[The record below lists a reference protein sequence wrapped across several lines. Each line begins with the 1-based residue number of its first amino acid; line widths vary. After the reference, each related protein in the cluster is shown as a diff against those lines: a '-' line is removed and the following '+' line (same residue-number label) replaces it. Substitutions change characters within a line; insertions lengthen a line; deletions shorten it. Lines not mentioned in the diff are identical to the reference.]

1 MIPILSAS
9 YPYTGNGLGGLS
21 DCIEYTVTHEV
32 NGEYEF
38 FMKYPVTGEHF
49 DELAINY
56 FVTAIPDNLTP
67 AQPFRIYRITKPLN
81 GVVTV
86 YARHISYDMSG
97 VVVEPFSAGSLTEA
111 VTVLPSKC
119 TPASPVTI
127 QTERTV
133 ATGITLSE
141 PRTLWKLLGGQA
153 GSFLDVYGGEWD
165 FNGLTATLKTRLGS
179 DRGVEIRYGKNMTA
193 LEQDATIEATYAGVY
208 PYWYDEESGT
218 VVILPEKYVN
228 VSGALVSGR
237 VLLLDLSGDFDD
249 APTVAQLRARAEQYI
264 AANSVG
270 SAKTSWKVSFQS
282 LEEENRA
289 LESVMLGD
297 TLKVKYSALGVD
309 ATSRVVKVEFDGL
322 KERYKTVT
330 IGRVKQNL
338 AAIIVGNNQETQEKI
353 DASAKSAYERAVDAA
368 TESIR
373 NGAGTF
379 RLIYNGDNLQEI
391 VSLDNADIS
400 LAESVWRW
408 NNGGFGHSADGYNG
422 TYTLALLPDGSI
434 NAAVITT
441 GTLNAN
447 IIRAGILQDALGLNS
462 WNLATGAFVI
472 TNGSINIT
480 TSSETYDQIV
490 LTYGNYRSTVKA
502 GGFVF
507 HYKNGDNWIQRAT
520 LDVDGVSY
528 YDYAGNRIAR
538 LGTNGPTTTS
548 TGSGVLACYAFN
560 DSYFAG
566 LSVHT
571 GTDDTANGAY
581 SAYFTKNGLYVNRG
595 TGSGFFQAID
605 LTSRDYESALL
616 LRRSNGGSGARL
628 SSGNSNDASSLS
640 LYETSGTPRISLSG
654 TGVMS
659 LYNSD
664 GAITTYITPGSA
676 SFFDDQSKVRATI
689 GTAGVSVRN
698 NGGSTRVTAGLS
710 SSDNGLLT
718 LYGSDNAK
726 RTEISALNIYQ
737 YNASGTQTMRLDGTN
752 GRIYPLGSSDYI
764 HDFIIAEGYTSPWY
778 WRKWYS
784 GYAEAWA
791 RVAHTMSFSQA
802 WGSVYTADI
811 APEAYPFS
819 FRDGTQPIEQVSAVG
834 AKSGTDNSCWLCN
847 YGGQTGPTHLQTGK
861 YQAIRPVSG
870 SATIRIAYYVRGLL

>member
-38 FMKYPVTGEHF
+38 SMKYPVTGEHF

-97 VVVEPFSAGSLTEA
+97 IVVEPFSAGSLTEA
-111 VTVLPSKC
+111 VTVLPTKC

-127 QTERTV
+127 QTDRTV

-193 LEQDATIEATYAGVY
+193 LEQDATIESTYAGVY

-228 VSGALVSGR
+228 VSGSLVTGR

-249 APTVAQLRARAEQYI
+249 APTVAQLRTRAEQYI

-282 LEEENRA
+282 LEDENRA

-391 VSLDNADIS
+391 VSLDNADIA

-434 NAAVITT
+434 NAEVITT
-441 GTLNAN
+441 GKLNAN

-462 WNLATGAFVI
+462 WNLETGAFRI

-480 TSSETYDQIV
+480 TASETNDQIKLV
-490 LTYGNYRSTVKA
+490 FDTWENSMSPLEFRTVNTNTKNAIRVQA
-502 GGFVF
+502 GGVF
-507 HYKNGDNWIQRAT
+507 GFTDYGDTNKRAFTLAPGGLYLYDSNGVRRT
-520 LDVDGVSY
+520 LLGDGGLYSY
-528 YDYAGNRIAR
+528 DANNILRIA
-538 LGTNGPTTTS
+538 TS
-548 TGSGVLACYAFN
+548 AVAGVAANVQIRDPAGVTGAQ
-560 DSYFAG
+560 
-566 LSVHT
+566 
-571 GTDDTANGAY
+571 
-581 SAYFTKNGLYVNRG
+581 LYC
-595 TGSGFFQAID
+595 A
-605 LTSRDYESALL
+605 
-616 LRRSNGGSGARL
+616 
-628 SSGNSNDASSLS
+628 ASSARLS
-640 LYETSGTPRISLSG
+640 LYETSSGSAVEMASYGKEGVLLYDSSGNVLARLDSANGLIFYNANGTVAAEYPSHFKSRESFGTITPYNSRGTVDSGGFYRVGSQCNINFLFTASYAATNTPRITGMSAVPQMTSPLQAIDLS
-654 TGVMS
+654 
-659 LYNSD
+659 
-664 GAITTYITPGSA
+664 TYEPVGCY
-676 SFFDDQSKVRATI
+676 VN
-689 GTAGVSVRN
+689 TAG
-698 NGGSTRVTAGLS
+698 
-710 SSDNGLLT
+710 
-718 LYGSDNAK
+718 
-726 RTEISALNIYQ
+726 NIYLKTTVSGHQ
-737 YNASGTQTMRLDGTN
+737 YAIGGT
-752 GRIYPLGSSDYI
+752 
-764 HDFIIAEGYTSPWY
+764 FII
-778 WRKWYS
+778 
-784 GYAEAWA
+784 
-791 RVAHTMSFSQA
+791 
-802 WGSVYTADI
+802 
-811 APEAYPFS
+811 
-819 FRDGTQPIEQVSAVG
+819 
-834 AKSGTDNSCWLCN
+834 
-847 YGGQTGPTHLQTGK
+847 
-861 YQAIRPVSG
+861 
-870 SATIRIAYYVRGLL
+870 

>member
-1 MIPILSAS
+1 MIPILSSS

-38 FMKYPVTGEHF
+38 SMKYPITGEHF

-322 KERYKTVT
+322 KERYKTIT

-353 DASAKSAYERAVDAA
+353 DASTKSAYERAVDAA

-379 RLIYNGDNLQEI
+379 RLIYNGENLQEI

-462 WNLATGAFVI
+462 WNLATGAFMI
-472 TNGSINIT
+472 TNGRIHIT
-480 TSSETYDQIV
+480 TESAGDDLIV
-490 LTYGNYRSTVKA
+490 LRFGTKAITITPEEFAAEDNSASTGTIMSADGVKVFQEYDPGLTERVGA
-502 GGFVF
+502 ELVYDGLQIYNDDSVPLLTCKLDEANGLVFYNSNGTVAAEYPSHYKSRESFGTITPYSSRGTVDSGGFYRGGSQCNINF
-507 HYKNGDNWIQRAT
+507 
-520 LDVDGVSY
+520 LF
-528 YDYAGNRIAR
+528 
-538 LGTNGPTTTS
+538 TS
-548 TGSGVLACYAFN
+548 S
-560 DSYFAG
+560 
-566 LSVHT
+566 
-571 GTDDTANGAY
+571 Y
-581 SAYFTKNGLYVNRG
+581 SATNTPRITGMSAVPQFTSPL
-595 TGSGFFQAID
+595 QAID
-605 LTSRDYESALL
+605 LSTHEPVGCYV
-616 LRRSNGGSGARL
+616 NT
-628 SSGNSNDASSLS
+628 SGNIYLKS
-640 LYETSGTPRISLSG
+640 TVSGHQYAIGG
-654 TGVMS
+654 T
-659 LYNSD
+659 
-664 GAITTYITPGSA
+664 
-676 SFFDDQSKVRATI
+676 
-689 GTAGVSVRN
+689 
-698 NGGSTRVTAGLS
+698 
-710 SSDNGLLT
+710 
-718 LYGSDNAK
+718 
-726 RTEISALNIYQ
+726 
-737 YNASGTQTMRLDGTN
+737 
-752 GRIYPLGSSDYI
+752 
-764 HDFIIAEGYTSPWY
+764 FII
-778 WRKWYS
+778 
-784 GYAEAWA
+784 
-791 RVAHTMSFSQA
+791 
-802 WGSVYTADI
+802 
-811 APEAYPFS
+811 
-819 FRDGTQPIEQVSAVG
+819 
-834 AKSGTDNSCWLCN
+834 
-847 YGGQTGPTHLQTGK
+847 
-861 YQAIRPVSG
+861 
-870 SATIRIAYYVRGLL
+870 

>member
-1 MIPILSAS
+1 MIPILSSS

-38 FMKYPVTGEHF
+38 SMKYPITGAHF

-97 VVVEPFSAGSLTEA
+97 IVVEPFSAGSLTEA
-111 VTVLPSKC
+111 MTVLPTKC

-127 QTERTV
+127 QTDRTL

-193 LEQDATIEATYAGVY
+193 LEQDANIESTYSGVF

-218 VVILPEKYVN
+218 LVILPEKYVN
-228 VSGALVSGR
+228 ISGALVSGR

-249 APTVAQLRARAEQYI
+249 APTEAQLRARAEQYI
-264 AANSVG
+264 TANSVG

-282 LEEENRA
+282 LEDENRA

-373 NGAGTF
+373 NGTGTF
-379 RLIYNGDNLQEI
+379 RLIYNGENLQEI
-391 VSLDNADIS
+391 VSLDNADIA

-441 GTLNAN
+441 GILNAN
-447 IIRAGILQDALGLNS
+447 VIRAGILQDVLGKNS
-462 WNLATGAFVI
+462 WNLDTGALTI
-472 TNGSINIT
+472 TDGSLRIT
-480 TSSETYDQIV
+480 TSSETSDVIRLNSGGWHNELSPIQV
-490 LTYGNYRSTVKA
+490 LLTNDGDDVALISQAGAIYGYNNYSDTDNRFARMYIGTGRGLILIRNASGATTVDLDANGTYGGQLQLFDPTGAQELAAIGDQVGGGGVWLSNTSGNPVAQLRANYV
-502 GGFVF
+502 
-507 HYKNGDNWIQRAT
+507 
-520 LDVDGVSY
+520 
-528 YDYAGNRIAR
+528 
-538 LGTNGPTTTS
+538 
-548 TGSGVLACYAFN
+548 
-560 DSYFAG
+560 
-566 LSVHT
+566 
-571 GTDDTANGAY
+571 ANGY
-581 SAYFTKNGLYVNRG
+581 GLLQLFDGSSSYVRVQLYQ
-595 TGSGFFQAID
+595 SG
-605 LTSRDYESALL
+605 
-616 LRRSNGGSGARL
+616 LRF
-628 SSGNSNDASSLS
+628 NDAS
-640 LYETSGTPRISLSG
+640 GNA
-654 TGVMS
+654 V
-659 LYNSD
+659 
-664 GAITTYITPGSA
+664 
-676 SFFDDQSKVRATI
+676 
-689 GTAGVSVRN
+689 
-698 NGGSTRVTAGLS
+698 
-710 SSDNGLLT
+710 LT
-718 LYGSDNAK
+718 LSP
-726 RTEISALNIYQ
+726 
-737 YNASGTQTMRLDGTN
+737 NASGNITIT
-752 GRIYPLGSSDYI
+752 P
-764 HDFIIAEGYTSPWY
+764 
-778 WRKWYS
+778 
-784 GYAEAWA
+784 
-791 RVAHTMSFSQA
+791 RV
-802 WGSVYTADI
+802 V
-811 APEAYPFS
+811 
-819 FRDGTQPIEQVSAVG
+819 
-834 AKSGTDNSCWLCN
+834 
-847 YGGQTGPTHLQTGK
+847 
-861 YQAIRPVSG
+861 
-870 SATIRIAYYVRGLL
+870 ATW

>member
-1 MIPILSAS
+1 MIPILSSS

-38 FMKYPVTGEHF
+38 SMKYPITGEHF

-237 VLLLDLSGDFDD
+237 VLLLDLSGDFDN
-249 APTVAQLRARAEQYI
+249 APTVAQLRTRAEQYI

-282 LEEENRA
+282 LEDENRA

-297 TLKVKYSALGVD
+297 TIKVKYSTLGVD

-379 RLIYNGDNLQEI
+379 RLIYNGENLQEI

-447 IIRAGILQDALGLNS
+447 IIRAGILQDALGKNS
-462 WNLATGAFVI
+462 WNLATGAFRI

-480 TSSETYDQIV
+480 TASETYDVITLINDTWVNSLSPLELKTFNTNTKYAFRIQAGGIFGYSDYV
-490 LTYGNYRSTVKA
+490 DGTGGTIRTRINAGSIRLHDSDGKQKVYLSDTGIIQLNDSNGNIRILENALSAGGVISVYGGASGSPIAMANMQAQTYGGVVSVKNPSGQERA
-502 GGFVF
+502 GINVTSNDSGAIYVNNSNGIGVATMRGNSGFTLT
-507 HYKNGDNWIQRAT
+507 HWSNGTGYGIAQIWENSYGAT
-520 LDVDGVSY
+520 LKLGDLSGNDRVRAEVS
-528 YDYAGNRIAR
+528 
-538 LGTNGPTTTS
+538 
-548 TGSGVLACYAFN
+548 
-560 DSYFAG
+560 
-566 LSVHT
+566 
-571 GTDDTANGAY
+571 
-581 SAYFTKNGLYVNRG
+581 
-595 TGSGFFQAID
+595 
-605 LTSRDYESALL
+605 
-616 LRRSNGGSGARL
+616 
-628 SSGNSNDASSLS
+628 SSGNGDLS
-640 LYETSGTPRISLSG
+640 LY
-654 TGVMS
+654 
-659 LYNSD
+659 
-664 GAITTYITPGSA
+664 A
-676 SFFDDQSKVRATI
+676 S
-689 GTAGVSVRN
+689 N
-698 NGGSTRVTAGLS
+698 NV
-710 SSDNGLLT
+710 
-718 LYGSDNAK
+718 K
-726 RTEISALNIYQ
+726 RTDISALNIYQ

>member
-1 MIPILSAS
+1 MIPILSSS

-38 FMKYPVTGEHF
+38 SMKYPITGEHF

-97 VVVEPFSAGSLTEA
+97 IVVEPFSAGSLTEA
-111 VTVLPSKC
+111 VTVLPTKC

-127 QTERTV
+127 QTDRTV
-133 ATGITLSE
+133 ATGMTLSE

-193 LEQDATIEATYAGVY
+193 LEQDATIESTYAGVY

-218 VVILPEKYVN
+218 LVNLPEKYVN

-249 APTVAQLRARAEQYI
+249 APTVAQLRTRAEQYI

-282 LEEENRA
+282 LEDENRA

-462 WNLATGAFVI
+462 WNLATGAFMI
-472 TNGSINIT
+472 TNGRIHIT
-480 TSSETYDQIV
+480 TESAGDDLIV
-490 LTYGNYRSTVKA
+490 LRFGTKAITITPEEFAAEDNSASTGTFMTADGVKVFQEYDPGLTERVGA
-502 GGFVF
+502 ELVHDGLQLYNDDSIPLLTCKLDAETGLVFYNTNGTVAAEYPSRYKSRESFGTITPYSSRGTVDSGGFYRVGSQCNINF
-507 HYKNGDNWIQRAT
+507 LFTASYAAT
-520 LDVDGVSY
+520 
-528 YDYAGNRIAR
+528 NTPRITGMSAV
-538 LGTNGPTTTS
+538 PQMTS
-548 TGSGVLACYAFN
+548 PL
-560 DSYFAG
+560 
-566 LSVHT
+566 
-571 GTDDTANGAY
+571 
-581 SAYFTKNGLYVNRG
+581 
-595 TGSGFFQAID
+595 QAID
-605 LTSRDYESALL
+605 LSTHEPVGCYV
-616 LRRSNGGSGARL
+616 N
-628 SSGNSNDASSLS
+628 
-640 LYETSGTPRISLSG
+640 
-654 TGVMS
+654 
-659 LYNSD
+659 
-664 GAITTYITPGSA
+664 
-676 SFFDDQSKVRATI
+676 
-689 GTAGVSVRN
+689 TAG
-698 NGGSTRVTAGLS
+698 
-710 SSDNGLLT
+710 
-718 LYGSDNAK
+718 
-726 RTEISALNIYQ
+726 NIYLKSTVSGHQ
-737 YNASGTQTMRLDGTN
+737 YAIGGT
-752 GRIYPLGSSDYI
+752 
-764 HDFIIAEGYTSPWY
+764 FII
-778 WRKWYS
+778 
-784 GYAEAWA
+784 
-791 RVAHTMSFSQA
+791 
-802 WGSVYTADI
+802 
-811 APEAYPFS
+811 
-819 FRDGTQPIEQVSAVG
+819 
-834 AKSGTDNSCWLCN
+834 
-847 YGGQTGPTHLQTGK
+847 
-861 YQAIRPVSG
+861 
-870 SATIRIAYYVRGLL
+870 

>member
-1 MIPILSAS
+1 MIPILSSS

-38 FMKYPVTGEHF
+38 SMKYPVTGEHYG
-49 DELAINY
+49 ELAINY

-97 VVVEPFSAGSLTEA
+97 IVVEPFSAGSLTEA
-111 VTVLPSKC
+111 VTVLPTKC

-127 QTERTV
+127 QTDRTV

-228 VSGALVSGR
+228 VSGSLVTGR

-249 APTVAQLRARAEQYI
+249 APTVAQLRTRAEQYI

-391 VSLDNADIS
+391 VSLDNADIA

-434 NAAVITT
+434 NAGVITT

-462 WNLATGAFVI
+462 WNLETGAFTITKGTIHITTESASNDLIVLRFGTLATTI
-472 TNGSINIT
+472 TPEEFAAEDNQLLTGTFMTAEGIRVFQEYDPGYTERVGAELVHDGLQLYNDDSIPLLTCKLDAETGLVFYNTNGTVAAEYPSHFKSRESFGTIT
-480 TSSETYDQIV
+480 PYSSR
-490 LTYGNYRSTVKA
+490 GTVDS
-502 GGFVF
+502 GGFYRVGSQCNINF
-507 HYKNGDNWIQRAT
+507 LFTASYAAT
-520 LDVDGVSY
+520 
-528 YDYAGNRIAR
+528 NTPRITGMSAV
-538 LGTNGPTTTS
+538 PQMTS
-548 TGSGVLACYAFN
+548 PL
-560 DSYFAG
+560 
-566 LSVHT
+566 
-571 GTDDTANGAY
+571 
-581 SAYFTKNGLYVNRG
+581 
-595 TGSGFFQAID
+595 QAID
-605 LTSRDYESALL
+605 LSTYEPVGCYV
-616 LRRSNGGSGARL
+616 NT
-628 SSGNSNDASSLS
+628 SGNIYLK
-640 LYETSGTPRISLSG
+640 TTVSGHQYAIGG
-654 TGVMS
+654 T
-659 LYNSD
+659 
-664 GAITTYITPGSA
+664 
-676 SFFDDQSKVRATI
+676 
-689 GTAGVSVRN
+689 
-698 NGGSTRVTAGLS
+698 
-710 SSDNGLLT
+710 
-718 LYGSDNAK
+718 
-726 RTEISALNIYQ
+726 
-737 YNASGTQTMRLDGTN
+737 
-752 GRIYPLGSSDYI
+752 
-764 HDFIIAEGYTSPWY
+764 FII
-778 WRKWYS
+778 
-784 GYAEAWA
+784 
-791 RVAHTMSFSQA
+791 
-802 WGSVYTADI
+802 
-811 APEAYPFS
+811 
-819 FRDGTQPIEQVSAVG
+819 
-834 AKSGTDNSCWLCN
+834 
-847 YGGQTGPTHLQTGK
+847 
-861 YQAIRPVSG
+861 
-870 SATIRIAYYVRGLL
+870 

>member
-1 MIPILSAS
+1 MDRNGRVHNDAQMVGAMIPILSSS

-38 FMKYPVTGEHF
+38 SMKYPITGEHF
-49 DELAINY
+49 DELAIDY

-97 VVVEPFSAGSLTEA
+97 IVVEPFSAGSLTEA
-111 VTVLPSKC
+111 MTVLPTKC

-127 QTERTV
+127 QTDRTV

-193 LEQDATIEATYAGVY
+193 LEQDATIESTYSGVY

-228 VSGALVSGR
+228 ISGALVSGR

-249 APTVAQLRARAEQYI
+249 APTVEQLRARAEQYI

-282 LEEENRA
+282 LEDENRA

-379 RLIYNGDNLQEI
+379 RLIYNGENLQEI
-391 VSLDNADIS
+391 VSLDNADIA

-441 GTLNAN
+441 GILNAN
-447 IIRAGILQDALGLNS
+447 VIRAGTLQDALGKNS
-462 WNLATGAFVI
+462 WNLATGAFRI
-472 TNGSINIT
+472 TNGSINIST
-480 TSSETYDQIV
+480 ESATSDVIQLNYTGENQRRYSSSYTPNGVVVRIFDSLDSATPTYETYMSSVGVFTGYQYWQENGAWNGTPLTTLQTNGLLFRSFNPDNTPKTRKAVELTQTQFKIYDSNETLRTNVEQGALSQFNTDGAKTVYLKADGTYGGQLQLFDPTGAQELAAIGDQIGGGGV
-490 LTYGNYRSTVKA
+490 WLSNTSGNPVA
-502 GGFVF
+502 
-507 HYKNGDNWIQRAT
+507 QLRA
-520 LDVDGVSY
+520 Y
-528 YDYAGNRIAR
+528 Y
-538 LGTNGPTTTS
+538 
-548 TGSGVLACYAFN
+548 
-560 DSYFAG
+560 
-566 LSVHT
+566 
-571 GTDDTANGAY
+571 TANGY
-581 SAYFTKNGLYVNRG
+581 GLLQLFD
-595 TGSGFFQAID
+595 GS
-605 LTSRDYESALL
+605 
-616 LRRSNGGSGARL
+616 
-628 SSGNSNDASSLS
+628 SSTVRAQL
-640 LYETSGTPRISLSG
+640 
-654 TGVMS
+654 
-659 LYNSD
+659 
-664 GAITTYITPGSA
+664 
-676 SFFDDQSKVRATI
+676 DQS
-689 GTAGVSVRN
+689 
-698 NGGSTRVTAGLS
+698 GLKF
-710 SSDNGLLT
+710 N
-718 LYGSDNAK
+718 
-726 RTEISALNIYQ
+726 
-737 YNASGTQTMRLDGTN
+737 NASG
-752 GRIYPLGSSDYI
+752 
-764 HDFIIAEGYTSPWY
+764 
-778 WRKWYS
+778 
-784 GYAEAWA
+784 
-791 RVAHTMSFSQA
+791 
-802 WGSVYTADI
+802 
-811 APEAYPFS
+811 
-819 FRDGTQPIEQVSAVG
+819 SAVLTLSPN
-834 AKSGTDNSCWLCN
+834 ASGNITI
-847 YGGQTGPTHLQTGK
+847 TP
-861 YQAIRPVSG
+861 RVV
-870 SATIRIAYYVRGLL
+870 ATW

>member
-1 MIPILSAS
+1 MIPILSTS

-38 FMKYPVTGEHF
+38 SMKYPITGEHF

-97 VVVEPFSAGSLTEA
+97 IVVEPFSAGSLTEA
-111 VTVLPSKC
+111 VTALPTKC

-127 QTERTV
+127 QTDRTV

-193 LEQDATIEATYAGVY
+193 LEQDATIESTYAGVY

-270 SAKTSWKVSFQS
+270 AAKTSWKVSFQS
-282 LEEENRA
+282 LEDENRA

-462 WNLATGAFVI
+462 WNLATGDLTI
-472 TNGSINIT
+472 TKGKINIATSAATSDQIQLNWNDGGSNNVRTNIWAGGLSVINRNSAQNPDTLYSSIDRSGFHSMQYGTGGSTSWAIATLNAAILKLGTPNETAAADGVAVDGEIELYNSAGLKVAVLNPSEGLTFYDSSGNEKTVYDPAYQVKSGT
-480 TSSETYDQIV
+480 TSVGTGWTLCKTLTLTAGLWIV
-490 LTYGNYRSTVKA
+490 N
-502 GGFVF
+502 
-507 HYKNGDNWIQRAT
+507 
-520 LDVDGVSY
+520 
-528 YDYAGNRIAR
+528 
-538 LGTNGPTTTS
+538 
-548 TGSGVLACYAFN
+548 
-560 DSYFAG
+560 AG
-566 LSVHT
+566 LSYYNSAPRGVAIVGNASSSSYDYNLAVNENYASITGSTVSWLWCGTPVRIT
-571 GTDDTANGAY
+571 GT
-581 SAYFTKNGLYVNRG
+581 
-595 TGSGFFQAID
+595 
-605 LTSRDYESALL
+605 
-616 LRRSNGGSGARL
+616 
-628 SSGNSNDASSLS
+628 
-640 LYETSGTPRISLSG
+640 ETW
-654 TGVMS
+654 
-659 LYNSD
+659 
-664 GAITTYITPGSA
+664 
-676 SFFDDQSKVRATI
+676 QVRM
-689 GTAGVSVRN
+689 
-698 NGGSTRVTAGLS
+698 
-710 SSDNGLLT
+710 
-718 LYGSDNAK
+718 Y
-726 RTEISALNIYQ
+726 
-737 YNASGTQTMRLDGTN
+737 
-752 GRIYPLGSSDYI
+752 
-764 HDFIIAEGYTSPWY
+764 
-778 WRKWYS
+778 
-784 GYAEAWA
+784 
-791 RVAHTMSFSQA
+791 
-802 WGSVYTADI
+802 
-811 APEAYPFS
+811 
-819 FRDGTQPIEQVSAVG
+819 
-834 AKSGTDNSCWLCN
+834 AKSATAATNRV
-847 YGGQTGPTHLQTGK
+847 YM
-861 YQAIRPVSG
+861 
-870 SATIRIAYYVRGLL
+870 SAMRIA

>member
-1 MIPILSAS
+1 MDRNGRVHNDAQMVGAMIPILSSS

-38 FMKYPVTGEHF
+38 SMKYPITGEHF
-49 DELAINY
+49 DELAIDY

-97 VVVEPFSAGSLTEA
+97 IVVEPFSAGSLTEA
-111 VTVLPSKC
+111 MTVLPTKC

-127 QTERTV
+127 QTDRTV

-193 LEQDATIEATYAGVY
+193 LEQDATIESTYSGVY

-228 VSGALVSGR
+228 ISGALVSGR

-249 APTVAQLRARAEQYI
+249 APTEAQLRARAEQYI
-264 AANSVG
+264 TANSVG

-282 LEEENRA
+282 LEDENRA

-379 RLIYNGDNLQEI
+379 RLIYNGENLQEI
-391 VSLDNADIS
+391 VSLDNADIA

-447 IIRAGILQDALGLNS
+447 VIRAGIIQDALGQNS
-462 WNLATGAFVI
+462 WNLDTGALTI
-472 TNGSINIT
+472 TNGKIVATFTRTFSHSDYDNSDLTAIQALVSSGVWTDEDLEKYDINLDGQI
-480 TSSETYDQIV
+480 TSSDLVKVRNMILNGTDEEVTIRTEIDPSKTSRPIAIYNGDTLKASISPSNVYAQSGTFKSKVYGGNSWLGGNGVLELNGSSGRVYAQAGNGITFYNTSNTQTGRIGSDCKDYIKEQGTASGWSYRKWNSGIYECWRTISTSPNINTAWGNQYCGIV
-490 LTYGNYRSTVKA
+490 SAINYPVTFSEKPEEVVTL
-502 GGFVF
+502 GTTQDFWGMLSP
-507 HYKNGDNWIQRAT
+507 NGDNTKA
-520 LDVDGVSY
+520 VSRS
-528 YDYAGNRIAR
+528 YAIIRPNR
-538 LGTNGPTTTS
+538 
-548 TGSGVLACYAFN
+548 
-560 DSYFAG
+560 
-566 LSVHT
+566 
-571 GTDDTANGAY
+571 
-581 SAYFTKNGLYVNRG
+581 
-595 TGSGFFQAID
+595 
-605 LTSRDYESALL
+605 
-616 LRRSNGGSGARL
+616 
-628 SSGNSNDASSLS
+628 
-640 LYETSGTPRISLSG
+640 
-654 TGVMS
+654 
-659 LYNSD
+659 
-664 GAITTYITPGSA
+664 
-676 SFFDDQSKVRATI
+676 
-689 GTAGVSVRN
+689 
-698 NGGSTRVTAGLS
+698 
-710 SSDNGLLT
+710 SSDT
-718 LYGSDNAK
+718 
-726 RTEISALNIYQ
+726 R
-737 YNASGTQTMRLDGTN
+737 
-752 GRIYPLGSSDYI
+752 
-764 HDFIIAEGYTSPWY
+764 
-778 WRKWYS
+778 YS
-784 GYAEAWA
+784 M
-791 RVAHTMSFSQA
+791 T
-802 WGSVYTADI
+802 
-811 APEAYPFS
+811 
-819 FRDGTQPIEQVSAVG
+819 
-834 AKSGTDNSCWLCN
+834 
-847 YGGQTGPTHLQTGK
+847 
-861 YQAIRPVSG
+861 
-870 SATIRIAYYVRGLL
+870 YYVKGSI

>member
-1 MIPILSAS
+1 MIPILSSS

-38 FMKYPVTGEHF
+38 SMKYPITGEHY

-97 VVVEPFSAGSLTEA
+97 IVVEPFSAGSLTEA
-111 VTVLPSKC
+111 VTVLPTKC

-127 QTERTV
+127 QTDRTV

-193 LEQDATIEATYAGVY
+193 LEQDATIESTYAGVY

-249 APTVAQLRARAEQYI
+249 APTVAQLRTRAEQYI

-282 LEEENRA
+282 LEDENRA

-462 WNLATGAFVI
+462 WNLATGAFTI
-472 TNGSINIT
+472 TNGRIHIT
-480 TSSETYDQIV
+480 TNEENDDLIV
-490 LTYGNYRSTVKA
+490 LRYANMEISISPSNMAIVDDAIGVNTATFVEPTKVTVFNQYAAGVAELPGSILSAEGVEIYDPYDEYLAVKLDQENGLTFYNA
-502 GGFVF
+502 NGTVSAEFPSHYKSMTSFGTITPYSSRGTVDSGGFYRGGSQCNINF
-507 HYKNGDNWIQRAT
+507 
-520 LDVDGVSY
+520 LF
-528 YDYAGNRIAR
+528 
-538 LGTNGPTTTS
+538 TS
-548 TGSGVLACYAFN
+548 S
-560 DSYFAG
+560 
-566 LSVHT
+566 
-571 GTDDTANGAY
+571 Y
-581 SAYFTKNGLYVNRG
+581 SATNTPRITGMSAVPQFTSPL
-595 TGSGFFQAID
+595 QAID
-605 LTSRDYESALL
+605 LSTHEPVGCYV
-616 LRRSNGGSGARL
+616 NT
-628 SSGNSNDASSLS
+628 SGNIYLKS
-640 LYETSGTPRISLSG
+640 TVSGHQYAIGG
-654 TGVMS
+654 T
-659 LYNSD
+659 
-664 GAITTYITPGSA
+664 
-676 SFFDDQSKVRATI
+676 
-689 GTAGVSVRN
+689 
-698 NGGSTRVTAGLS
+698 
-710 SSDNGLLT
+710 
-718 LYGSDNAK
+718 
-726 RTEISALNIYQ
+726 
-737 YNASGTQTMRLDGTN
+737 
-752 GRIYPLGSSDYI
+752 
-764 HDFIIAEGYTSPWY
+764 FII
-778 WRKWYS
+778 
-784 GYAEAWA
+784 
-791 RVAHTMSFSQA
+791 
-802 WGSVYTADI
+802 
-811 APEAYPFS
+811 
-819 FRDGTQPIEQVSAVG
+819 
-834 AKSGTDNSCWLCN
+834 
-847 YGGQTGPTHLQTGK
+847 
-861 YQAIRPVSG
+861 
-870 SATIRIAYYVRGLL
+870 

>member
-38 FMKYPVTGEHF
+38 SMKYPITGEHYG
-49 DELAINY
+49 ELAINY

-97 VVVEPFSAGSLTEA
+97 IVVEPFSAGSLTEA
-111 VTVLPSKC
+111 VTVLPAKC

-127 QTERTV
+127 QTDRTV

-193 LEQDATIEATYAGVY
+193 LEQDANIEATYAGVY

-228 VSGALVSGR
+228 VSGSLVSGR

-249 APTVAQLRARAEQYI
+249 APTVAQLRTRAEQYI

-270 SAKTSWKVSFQS
+270 AAKTSWKVSFQS

-391 VSLDNADIS
+391 VSLDNADIAI
-400 LAESVWRW
+400 AESVWRW

-462 WNLATGAFVI
+462 WNLETGAFTI
-472 TNGSINIT
+472 TNGRIRIT
-480 TSSETYDQIV
+480 TNEENDDLIV
-490 LTYGNYRSTVKA
+490 LRYANREITISPRNMAIVDDAIGVNTATFVEPTKVTVFNQYA
-502 GGFVF
+502 GGVAELPGSILSAEGVEI
-507 HYKNGDNWIQRAT
+507 YDPYDEYLAVKLDQENGLIFYN
-520 LDVDGVSY
+520 
-528 YDYAGNRIAR
+528 
-538 LGTNGPTTTS
+538 
-548 TGSGVLACYAFN
+548 
-560 DSYFAG
+560 
-566 LSVHT
+566 
-571 GTDDTANGAY
+571 ANGTVAAEYPSHFKSRDSFGTITPYNSRGTVDSGGFYRVGSQCHINFLFTSSY
-581 SAYFTKNGLYVNRG
+581 SATNTPRI
-595 TGSGFFQAID
+595 TGMSAVPQMTSPLQAID
-605 LTSRDYESALL
+605 LSTHDPVGCYV
-616 LRRSNGGSGARL
+616 N
-628 SSGNSNDASSLS
+628 
-640 LYETSGTPRISLSG
+640 
-654 TGVMS
+654 
-659 LYNSD
+659 
-664 GAITTYITPGSA
+664 
-676 SFFDDQSKVRATI
+676 
-689 GTAGVSVRN
+689 TAG
-698 NGGSTRVTAGLS
+698 
-710 SSDNGLLT
+710 
-718 LYGSDNAK
+718 
-726 RTEISALNIYQ
+726 NIYLKTTVSGHQ
-737 YNASGTQTMRLDGTN
+737 YAIGGT
-752 GRIYPLGSSDYI
+752 
-764 HDFIIAEGYTSPWY
+764 FII
-778 WRKWYS
+778 
-784 GYAEAWA
+784 
-791 RVAHTMSFSQA
+791 
-802 WGSVYTADI
+802 
-811 APEAYPFS
+811 
-819 FRDGTQPIEQVSAVG
+819 
-834 AKSGTDNSCWLCN
+834 
-847 YGGQTGPTHLQTGK
+847 
-861 YQAIRPVSG
+861 
-870 SATIRIAYYVRGLL
+870 

>member
-1 MIPILSAS
+1 MHNDAQMVGTVIPILSAS

-38 FMKYPVTGEHF
+38 SMKYPVTGEHF
-49 DELAINY
+49 DELAINF

-97 VVVEPFSAGSLTEA
+97 IVVEPFSAGSLTEA
-111 VTVLPSKC
+111 VTVLPTKC

-127 QTERTV
+127 QTDRTV

-153 GSFLDVYGGEWD
+153 GSFLDIYGGEWD

-193 LEQDATIEATYAGVY
+193 LEQDATIESTYAGVY

-228 VSGALVSGR
+228 VSGSLVTGR

-249 APTVAQLRARAEQYI
+249 APTVAQLRTRAEQYI

-379 RLIYNGDNLQEI
+379 RLIYNGENLQEI
-391 VSLDNADIS
+391 VSLDNADIAH
-400 LAESVWRW
+400 AESVWRW
-408 NNGGFGHSADGYNG
+408 NNGGFGHSAHGYNG
-422 TYTLALLPDGSI
+422 TYTLALRPDGAI
-434 NAAVITT
+434 NADVITA

-462 WNLATGAFVI
+462 WNLETGAFVI

-480 TSSETYDQIV
+480 TASETYDVIKLINDTWVNSLSPLELKTFNTNTKYAFRIQAGGIFGYSDYV
-490 LTYGNYRSTVKA
+490 DGTSGNIRTRIYPGSIRLHDSNGDVRIAENALTAGGLIAVYGGASGSPVTMANMQAQTYGGVVSVKNPSGQERAVINVDSNDSGAIYANNSDGYRVVTMSGNSGFTLTHWSGST
-502 GGFVF
+502 G
-507 HYKNGDNWIQRAT
+507 NGIAQFWENSYGAT
-520 LDVDGVSY
+520 LKIGDLSGNDRVRAEVS
-528 YDYAGNRIAR
+528 
-538 LGTNGPTTTS
+538 
-548 TGSGVLACYAFN
+548 
-560 DSYFAG
+560 
-566 LSVHT
+566 
-571 GTDDTANGAY
+571 
-581 SAYFTKNGLYVNRG
+581 
-595 TGSGFFQAID
+595 
-605 LTSRDYESALL
+605 
-616 LRRSNGGSGARL
+616 
-628 SSGNSNDASSLS
+628 SSGNGDLS
-640 LYETSGTPRISLSG
+640 LY
-654 TGVMS
+654 
-659 LYNSD
+659 
-664 GAITTYITPGSA
+664 A
-676 SFFDDQSKVRATI
+676 S
-689 GTAGVSVRN
+689 N
-698 NGGSTRVTAGLS
+698 NV
-710 SSDNGLLT
+710 
-718 LYGSDNAK
+718 K
-726 RTEISALNIYQ
+726 RTDISALNIYQ
-737 YNASGTQTMRLDGTN
+737 YNASGTQMLRLDGTN

-764 HDFIIAEGYTSPWY
+764 HDFIIAEGTSGTWRY
-778 WRKWYS
+778 RKWYS
-784 GYAEAWA
+784 GFCELWHTGTFTRTTSQWSAWGNQYVCSTTAAQSFPTGYTFAEAPREYA
-791 RVAHTMSFSQA
+791 TLHGA
-802 WGSVYTADI
+802 GSGWL
-811 APEAYPFS
+811 S
-819 FRDGTQPIEQVSAVG
+819 NQ
-834 AKSGTDNSCWLCN
+834 GTDTTTTTSQR
-847 YGGQTGPTHLQTGK
+847 YE
-861 YQAIRPVSG
+861 IVRPNIP
-870 SATIRIAYYVRGLL
+870 SASITFYIHYYFCGMLA

>member
-1 MIPILSAS
+1 MIPILSSS

-38 FMKYPVTGEHF
+38 SMKYPITGEHY

-97 VVVEPFSAGSLTEA
+97 IVVEPFSAGSLTEA
-111 VTVLPSKC
+111 VTVLPTKC

-127 QTERTV
+127 QTDRTV

-218 VVILPEKYVN
+218 VVVLPEKYVN
-228 VSGALVSGR
+228 VTGALVSGR

-249 APTVAQLRARAEQYI
+249 APTVAQLRTRAEQYI

-282 LEEENRA
+282 LEDENRA

-462 WNLATGAFVI
+462 WNLDTGAFTI
-472 TNGSINIT
+472 TNGSVNIT
-480 TSSETYDQIV
+480 TASETNDNIRLV
-490 LTYGNYRSTVKA
+490 FDTWENSMSPLEFRTVNTNTKRAIRTQA
-502 GGFVF
+502 GGIFGYTDFGDTNKNGFTLSTTGQLFLHDRSEVGANVTLYDGGDILRATIAAMAGAASYIQLRDPTGVSGVQLSSIASGPRLSMYETSSGNSVLLASYQKDGIILYDTSGNIVAKLNPTDGLIF
-507 HYKNGDNWIQRAT
+507 YNTNGTVSAEFPAHYKSRTSFGTITPYSSRGT
-520 LDVDGVSY
+520 VDSGGFYRVGSQC
-528 YDYAGNRIAR
+528 NVNF
-538 LGTNGPTTTS
+538 LFTS
-548 TGSGVLACYAFN
+548 S
-560 DSYFAG
+560 
-566 LSVHT
+566 
-571 GTDDTANGAY
+571 Y
-581 SAYFTKNGLYVNRG
+581 SATNTPRITGMSAVPQFTSPL
-595 TGSGFFQAID
+595 QAID
-605 LTSRDYESALL
+605 LSTHEPVGCYV
-616 LRRSNGGSGARL
+616 N
-628 SSGNSNDASSLS
+628 
-640 LYETSGTPRISLSG
+640 
-654 TGVMS
+654 
-659 LYNSD
+659 
-664 GAITTYITPGSA
+664 
-676 SFFDDQSKVRATI
+676 
-689 GTAGVSVRN
+689 TAGDIYLKTTVSGHQYAI
-698 NGGSTRVTAGLS
+698 GGT
-710 SSDNGLLT
+710 
-718 LYGSDNAK
+718 
-726 RTEISALNIYQ
+726 
-737 YNASGTQTMRLDGTN
+737 
-752 GRIYPLGSSDYI
+752 
-764 HDFIIAEGYTSPWY
+764 FII
-778 WRKWYS
+778 
-784 GYAEAWA
+784 
-791 RVAHTMSFSQA
+791 
-802 WGSVYTADI
+802 
-811 APEAYPFS
+811 
-819 FRDGTQPIEQVSAVG
+819 
-834 AKSGTDNSCWLCN
+834 
-847 YGGQTGPTHLQTGK
+847 
-861 YQAIRPVSG
+861 
-870 SATIRIAYYVRGLL
+870 

>member
-1 MIPILSAS
+1 MIPILSSS

-38 FMKYPVTGEHF
+38 SMKYPVTGAHF

-97 VVVEPFSAGSLTEA
+97 IVVEPFSAGSLTEA
-111 VTVLPSKC
+111 VTVLPTKC

-127 QTERTV
+127 QTDRTV

-153 GSFLDVYGGEWD
+153 GSFLDIYGGEWD

-193 LEQDATIEATYAGVY
+193 LEQDATIESTYAGVY

-249 APTVAQLRARAEQYI
+249 APTVAQLRTRAEQYI

-391 VSLDNADIS
+391 VSLDNADIA

-408 NNGGFGHSADGYNG
+408 NNGGFGHSSDGYNG

-462 WNLATGAFVI
+462 WNLETGAFTI
-472 TNGSINIT
+472 TNGRIRIT
-480 TSSETYDQIV
+480 TNEENDDLIV
-490 LTYGNYRSTVKA
+490 LRYANSEISISPRNMAIVDDAIGVNTATFVEPTKVTVFNQYAAGAAERPGSILSAEGVEIYDPYDEYLAVKLDQENGLIFYNA
-502 GGFVF
+502 NGTVAAEYPSHYKSRDSFGTITPYNSRGTVDSGGFYRVGSQCNINF
-507 HYKNGDNWIQRAT
+507 LFTASYAAT
-520 LDVDGVSY
+520 
-528 YDYAGNRIAR
+528 NTPRITGMSAV
-538 LGTNGPTTTS
+538 PQFTS
-548 TGSGVLACYAFN
+548 PL
-560 DSYFAG
+560 
-566 LSVHT
+566 
-571 GTDDTANGAY
+571 
-581 SAYFTKNGLYVNRG
+581 
-595 TGSGFFQAID
+595 QAID
-605 LTSRDYESALL
+605 LSTNEPVGCYV
-616 LRRSNGGSGARL
+616 NT
-628 SSGNSNDASSLS
+628 SGNIYLK
-640 LYETSGTPRISLSG
+640 TTVSGHQYAIGG
-654 TGVMS
+654 T
-659 LYNSD
+659 
-664 GAITTYITPGSA
+664 
-676 SFFDDQSKVRATI
+676 
-689 GTAGVSVRN
+689 
-698 NGGSTRVTAGLS
+698 
-710 SSDNGLLT
+710 
-718 LYGSDNAK
+718 
-726 RTEISALNIYQ
+726 
-737 YNASGTQTMRLDGTN
+737 
-752 GRIYPLGSSDYI
+752 
-764 HDFIIAEGYTSPWY
+764 FII
-778 WRKWYS
+778 
-784 GYAEAWA
+784 
-791 RVAHTMSFSQA
+791 
-802 WGSVYTADI
+802 
-811 APEAYPFS
+811 
-819 FRDGTQPIEQVSAVG
+819 
-834 AKSGTDNSCWLCN
+834 
-847 YGGQTGPTHLQTGK
+847 
-861 YQAIRPVSG
+861 
-870 SATIRIAYYVRGLL
+870 

>member
-1 MIPILSAS
+1 MIPILSSS

-38 FMKYPVTGEHF
+38 SMKYPITGEHF

-97 VVVEPFSAGSLTEA
+97 IVVEPFSAGSLTEA
-111 VTVLPSKC
+111 VTVLPTKC

-127 QTERTV
+127 QTDRTV

-249 APTVAQLRARAEQYI
+249 APTVAQLRTRAEQYI

-282 LEEENRA
+282 LEDENRA

-297 TLKVKYSALGVD
+297 TIKVKYSTLGVD

-322 KERYKTVT
+322 RERYKTVT

-462 WNLATGAFVI
+462 WNLETGAFTI

-507 HYKNGDNWIQRAT
+507 HYKNGDNWTQRST

-548 TGSGVLACYAFN
+548 TGSGVLSCYAFN

-566 LSVHT
+566 LSVYT

-581 SAYFTKNGLYVNRG
+581 SAHFTKNGLYVNRG
-595 TGSGFFQAID
+595 NGSSFFQAID

-616 LRRSNGGSGARL
+616 LRKADGGSGARL
-628 SSGNSNDASSLS
+628 SSGNASDNSSLS
-640 LYETSGTPRISLSG
+640 LYNTSGITRAHLSG
-654 TGVMS
+654 AGTMY

-698 NGGSTRVTAGLS
+698 DGGSNRVTAGIS
-710 SSDNGLLT
+710 NSDNGLLT
-718 LYGSDNAK
+718 FYGSDNAK

-737 YNASGTQTMRLDGTN
+737 YNASGTQMLRLDGTN

-764 HDFIIAEGYTSPWY
+764 HDFIIAEGTSGTWRY
-778 WRKWYS
+778 RKWYS
-784 GYAEAWA
+784 GFCELWHTGTFTRTTSQWSAWGNQYVCSATAAQSFPSGYTFAEAPREYA
-791 RVAHTMSFSQA
+791 TLHGA
-802 WGSVYTADI
+802 GSGWL
-811 APEAYPFS
+811 S
-819 FRDGTQPIEQVSAVG
+819 NQ
-834 AKSGTDNSCWLCN
+834 GTDTTTTTSQR
-847 YGGQTGPTHLQTGK
+847 YE
-861 YQAIRPVSG
+861 IVRPNIPS
-870 SATIRIAYYVRGLL
+870 SSITFYIHYYFCGMLA

>member
-1 MIPILSAS
+1 MIPILSSS

-38 FMKYPVTGEHF
+38 SMKYPITGEHYG
-49 DELAINY
+49 ELAINY

-97 VVVEPFSAGSLTEA
+97 IVVEPFSAGSLTEA
-111 VTVLPSKC
+111 MTVLPTKC

-127 QTERTV
+127 QTDRTV

-193 LEQDATIEATYAGVY
+193 LEQDATIESTYAGVY

-228 VSGALVSGR
+228 VSGSLVSGR

-249 APTVAQLRARAEQYI
+249 APTVAQLRTRAEQYI

-391 VSLDNADIS
+391 VSLDNADIA
-400 LAESVWRW
+400 LAKSVWRW

-422 TYTLALLPDGSI
+422 TYTLALRPDGSI
-434 NAAVITT
+434 NASVITT

-447 IIRAGILQDALGLNS
+447 IIRAGILQDELGKNS
-462 WNLATGAFVI
+462 WNLATGAFRI
-472 TNGSINIT
+472 TEGSINIT

-490 LTYGNYRSTVKA
+490 LTYGNYKSTVKA

-507 HYKNGDNWIQRAT
+507 HYKNGDNWIQRST

-538 LGTNGPTTTS
+538 LGTNGPTTTG
-548 TGSGVLACYAFN
+548 TASGLLSCYAFN
-560 DSYFAG
+560 ASYAAG
-566 LSVHT
+566 LAVH
-571 GTDDTANGAY
+571 GAAGDTVSGEYTAY
-581 SAYFTKNGLYVNRG
+581 YNRSGFIVNRG

-616 LRRSNGGSGARL
+616 LRKSNGGSGARL

-640 LYETSGTPRISLSG
+640 LYETSGTPRISLYG

-664 GAITTYITPGSA
+664 GAVTTYITPGSA

-689 GTAGVSVRN
+689 GTGGVSVRN
-698 NGGSTRVTAGLS
+698 SGQIMIYDTNAVIRTTIGPTGTLWQYDAQGRRRTYIEYGDIYLYNNNNVQMFHVNSQGRV
-710 SSDNGLLT
+710 
-718 LYGSDNAK
+718 
-726 RTEISALNIYQ
+726 
-737 YNASGTQTMRLDGTN
+737 
-752 GRIYPLGSSDYI
+752 YPLGSSNYI
-764 HDFIIAEGYTSPWY
+764 YDFITEEGTSGSWWY
-778 WRKWYS
+778 RKWNS
-784 GYAEAWA
+784 GMCELFGS
-791 RVAHTMSFSQA
+791 VAVASRTFSA
-802 WGSVYTADI
+802 WGSSYVSAKTTAV
-811 APEAYPFS
+811 AYPFTFKS
-819 FRDGTQPIEQVSAVG
+819 RPREFYAMFGTNSVLLQKASENTTTQSAEYEGVR
-834 AKSGTDNSCWLCN
+834 A
-847 YGGQTGPTHLQTGK
+847 
-861 YQAIRPVSG
+861 VSG
-870 SATIRIAYYVRGLL
+870 RASFGIDLYVWGELE

>member
-1 MIPILSAS
+1 MIPILSVS

-38 FMKYPVTGEHF
+38 SMKYPVTGEHF

-97 VVVEPFSAGSLTEA
+97 IVVEPFSAGSLTEA
-111 VTVLPSKC
+111 VTVLPTKC

-127 QTERTV
+127 QTDRTV

-193 LEQDATIEATYAGVY
+193 LEQDATIESTYAGVY

-228 VSGALVSGR
+228 VSGSLVSGR

-249 APTVAQLRARAEQYI
+249 APTVAQLRTRAEQYI

-322 KERYKTVT
+322 KERYKTIT

-391 VSLDNADIS
+391 VSLDNADIA

-408 NNGGFGHSADGYNG
+408 NNGGFGHSSDGYNG
-422 TYTLALLPDGSI
+422 AYTLALLPDGSI

-447 IIRAGILQDALGLNS
+447 IIRAGILQDALGKNS
-462 WNLATGAFVI
+462 WNMETGEFTI
-472 TNGSINIT
+472 TDGKINIT
-480 TSSETYDQIV
+480 TSSATYDSILLRWDDGTNNV
-490 LTYGNYRSTVKA
+490 NTTMWA
-502 GGFVF
+502 GGISTR
-507 HYKNGDNWIQRAT
+507 DNNNTDKRWYSLNRWGFAAYQ
-520 LDVDGVSY
+520 DV
-528 YDYAGNRIAR
+528 
-538 LGTNGPTTTS
+538 
-548 TGSGVLACYAFN
+548 GS
-560 DSYFAG
+560 DSYPVTV
-566 LSVHT
+566 L
-571 GTDDTANGAY
+571 
-581 SAYFTKNGLYVNRG
+581 
-595 TGSGFFQAID
+595 
-605 LTSRDYESALL
+605 
-616 LRRSNGGSGARL
+616 GSGAL
-628 SSGNSNDASSLS
+628 TLGVTNTTAASSGVNVGGQIMIYDTNAVLR
-640 LYETSGTPRISLSG
+640 TTIGPTGTLWQYDDEGRRRTYIEYG
-654 TGVMS
+654 DIY
-659 LYNSD
+659 LYNNKNVMMFHVNSQ
-664 GAITTYITPGSA
+664 G
-676 SFFDDQSKVRATI
+676 
-689 GTAGVSVRN
+689 
-698 NGGSTRVTAGLS
+698 RV
-710 SSDNGLLT
+710 
-718 LYGSDNAK
+718 
-726 RTEISALNIYQ
+726 
-737 YNASGTQTMRLDGTN
+737 
-752 GRIYPLGSSDYI
+752 YPLGSSNYI
-764 HDFIIAEGYTSPWY
+764 YDFITEEGTSGRWWY
-778 WRKWYS
+778 RKWNS
-784 GYAEAWA
+784 GMCELFGS
-791 RVAHTMSFSQA
+791 VAVASRTFSA
-802 WGSVYTADI
+802 WGTSYVSARTTAV
-811 APEAYPFS
+811 AYPFTFKS
-819 FRDGTQPIEQVSAVG
+819 RPREFYAMFGTNSVLLQKASENTTTQSAEYEGVR
-834 AKSGTDNSCWLCN
+834 A
-847 YGGQTGPTHLQTGK
+847 
-861 YQAIRPVSG
+861 VSG
-870 SATIRIAYYVRGLL
+870 RASFGIDLYVWGELA

>member
-1 MIPILSAS
+1 MIPILSS
-9 YPYTGNGLGGLS
+9 TYPYTGNGLGGLS

-38 FMKYPVTGEHF
+38 SMKYPITGEHF

-97 VVVEPFSAGSLTEA
+97 IVVEPFSAGSLTEA
-111 VTVLPSKC
+111 VTVLPTKC

-127 QTERTV
+127 QTDRTV

-249 APTVAQLRARAEQYI
+249 APTVAQLRTRAEQYI

-282 LEEENRA
+282 LEDENRA

-297 TLKVKYSALGVD
+297 TIKVKYSTLGVD

-391 VSLDNADIS
+391 VSLDNADIA

-462 WNLATGAFVI
+462 WNLDTGAFTI
-472 TNGSINIT
+472 TNGSVNIT
-480 TSSETYDQIV
+480 TASETNDNIRLV
-490 LTYGNYRSTVKA
+490 FGTWENSMSPLEFRTVNTNTKRAIRTQA
-502 GGFVF
+502 GGIFGYTDF
-507 HYKNGDNWIQRAT
+507 GDTNKNGFTLSTTGQLFLHDRSEVGANVTLYDGGDILRAT
-520 LDVDGVSY
+520 IAAMAGAASYIQLRDPTGVSGVQLSSIASGPRLSMY
-528 YDYAGNRIAR
+528 ETSSGNSVLLASYQKDGIILYDTSGNIVAK
-538 LGTNGPTTTS
+538 LNPTDGLIFYNTSGTVAAEFPAQYKSRESFGTITPYNSRGTVDRGGFYRVGSQCNINFLFTS
-548 TGSGVLACYAFN
+548 S
-560 DSYFAG
+560 
-566 LSVHT
+566 
-571 GTDDTANGAY
+571 Y
-581 SAYFTKNGLYVNRG
+581 SATNTPRITGMRAVPQFTSPL
-595 TGSGFFQAID
+595 QAID
-605 LTSRDYESALL
+605 LSTNEPVGCYV
-616 LRRSNGGSGARL
+616 NT
-628 SSGNSNDASSLS
+628 SGNIYLKS
-640 LYETSGTPRISLSG
+640 TVSGHQYAIGG
-654 TGVMS
+654 T
-659 LYNSD
+659 
-664 GAITTYITPGSA
+664 
-676 SFFDDQSKVRATI
+676 
-689 GTAGVSVRN
+689 
-698 NGGSTRVTAGLS
+698 
-710 SSDNGLLT
+710 
-718 LYGSDNAK
+718 
-726 RTEISALNIYQ
+726 
-737 YNASGTQTMRLDGTN
+737 
-752 GRIYPLGSSDYI
+752 
-764 HDFIIAEGYTSPWY
+764 FII
-778 WRKWYS
+778 
-784 GYAEAWA
+784 
-791 RVAHTMSFSQA
+791 
-802 WGSVYTADI
+802 
-811 APEAYPFS
+811 
-819 FRDGTQPIEQVSAVG
+819 
-834 AKSGTDNSCWLCN
+834 
-847 YGGQTGPTHLQTGK
+847 
-861 YQAIRPVSG
+861 
-870 SATIRIAYYVRGLL
+870 

>member
-1 MIPILSAS
+1 MYNYAQMVGVMIPILSSS

-38 FMKYPVTGEHF
+38 SMKYPITGGHF
-49 DELAINY
+49 DELAIDY

-97 VVVEPFSAGSLTEA
+97 IVVEPFSAGSLTEA
-111 VTVLPSKC
+111 MTVLPTKC

-127 QTERTV
+127 QTDRTV

-193 LEQDATIEATYAGVY
+193 LEQDATIESTYAGVY

-218 VVILPEKYVN
+218 VVTLPEKYVN
-228 VSGALVSGR
+228 VSGSLVTGR

-249 APTVAQLRARAEQYI
+249 APTVAQLRTRAEQYI

-391 VSLDNADIS
+391 VSLDNADLS
-400 LAESVWRW
+400 HAESVWRW
-408 NNGGFGHSADGYNG
+408 NNGGFGHSAHGYNG
-422 TYTLALLPDGSI
+422 TYTNALLPDGSI

-462 WNLATGAFVI
+462 WNLETGAFTI
-472 TNGSINIT
+472 TNGRIHIT
-480 TSSETYDQIV
+480 TTTADDDLIYLAFGTKGNTITPERVILTDSNGDQAAEIVPEGVRVYQEFISGYTDRVGAELVFDGLQIYNDDSIPLLTCKLDAVNGLIFYNANGTVAAEFPAHYKSRESFGTITPYSSR
-490 LTYGNYRSTVKA
+490 GTVDS
-502 GGFVF
+502 GGFYRVGSQCNINF
-507 HYKNGDNWIQRAT
+507 
-520 LDVDGVSY
+520 LF
-528 YDYAGNRIAR
+528 
-538 LGTNGPTTTS
+538 TS
-548 TGSGVLACYAFN
+548 S
-560 DSYFAG
+560 
-566 LSVHT
+566 
-571 GTDDTANGAY
+571 Y
-581 SAYFTKNGLYVNRG
+581 SATNTPRI
-595 TGSGFFQAID
+595 TGMSAVPQFIVPLQAID
-605 LTSRDYESALL
+605 LSTHEPVGCYV
-616 LRRSNGGSGARL
+616 N
-628 SSGNSNDASSLS
+628 
-640 LYETSGTPRISLSG
+640 
-654 TGVMS
+654 
-659 LYNSD
+659 
-664 GAITTYITPGSA
+664 
-676 SFFDDQSKVRATI
+676 
-689 GTAGVSVRN
+689 TAG
-698 NGGSTRVTAGLS
+698 
-710 SSDNGLLT
+710 
-718 LYGSDNAK
+718 
-726 RTEISALNIYQ
+726 NIYLKTTVSGHQ
-737 YNASGTQTMRLDGTN
+737 YAIGGT
-752 GRIYPLGSSDYI
+752 
-764 HDFIIAEGYTSPWY
+764 FII
-778 WRKWYS
+778 
-784 GYAEAWA
+784 
-791 RVAHTMSFSQA
+791 
-802 WGSVYTADI
+802 
-811 APEAYPFS
+811 
-819 FRDGTQPIEQVSAVG
+819 
-834 AKSGTDNSCWLCN
+834 
-847 YGGQTGPTHLQTGK
+847 
-861 YQAIRPVSG
+861 
-870 SATIRIAYYVRGLL
+870 

>member
-1 MIPILSAS
+1 MIPILSSA

-38 FMKYPVTGEHF
+38 SMKYPITGAHF

-97 VVVEPFSAGSLTEA
+97 IVVEPFSAGSLTEA
-111 VTVLPSKC
+111 VTVLPTKC

-127 QTERTV
+127 QTDRTV

-193 LEQDATIEATYAGVY
+193 LEQDATIESTYSGVF

-249 APTVAQLRARAEQYI
+249 APTEAQLRARAEQYI

-282 LEEENRA
+282 LEDENRA

-297 TLKVKYSALGVD
+297 TIKVKYSALGVD

-353 DASAKSAYERAVDAA
+353 DASAKSVYERAVDAA

-441 GTLNAN
+441 GILNAN
-447 IIRAGILQDALGLNS
+447 VIRAGVLQDILGKNS
-462 WNLATGAFVI
+462 WNLDTGALTI
-472 TNGSINIT
+472 T
-480 TSSETYDQIV
+480 
-490 LTYGNYRSTVKA
+490 
-502 GGFVF
+502 
-507 HYKNGDNWIQRAT
+507 
-520 LDVDGVSY
+520 
-528 YDYAGNRIAR
+528 
-538 LGTNGPTTTS
+538 
-548 TGSGVLACYAFN
+548 
-560 DSYFAG
+560 
-566 LSVHT
+566 
-571 GTDDTANGAY
+571 
-581 SAYFTKNGLYVNRG
+581 
-595 TGSGFFQAID
+595 
-605 LTSRDYESALL
+605 
-616 LRRSNGGSGARL
+616 
-628 SSGNSNDASSLS
+628 
-640 LYETSGTPRISLSG
+640 
-654 TGVMS
+654 
-659 LYNSD
+659 D
-664 GAITTYITPGSA
+664 GAIDISTNSA
-676 SFFDDQSKVRATI
+676 SDDRIRLNYASGATEYSSQMAPSGFGGNYTDGSFYYDSGLSPI
-689 GTAGVSVRN
+689 GLASTAFQGNAPIIGNEQNKATFNWLYAKEETDSEMAQLTSEGVKLYSQTNWSNSILRTELTKSGLSFYDPNGNEKTVYDPAYQEEGGTMSV
-698 NGGSTRVTAGLS
+698 GTGWTLCETLYLTAGLWIV
-710 SSDNGLLT
+710 NAGLA
-718 LYGSDNAK
+718 YYN
-726 RTEISALNIYQ
+726 SAPRGVAIVGK
-737 YNASGTQTMRLDGTN
+737 ASGSSTDYNLAVNENYSSITGSTVSWLWCGTPV
-752 GRIYPLGSSDYI
+752 RI
-764 HDFIIAEGYTSPWY
+764 T
-778 WRKWYS
+778 
-784 GYAEAWA
+784 
-791 RVAHTMSFSQA
+791 
-802 WGSVYTADI
+802 
-811 APEAYPFS
+811 
-819 FRDGTQPIEQVSAVG
+819 
-834 AKSGTDNSCWLCN
+834 
-847 YGGQTGPTHLQTGK
+847 
-861 YQAIRPVSG
+861 G
-870 SATIRIAYYVRGLL
+870 SATWQVMMYGKSATAATNRVYMSAMRIA